1 MIFSREVIF
10 TRARV
15 SLAVLSLRKSGGLLV
30 VYNSLRAY
38 ASKEFL
44 FSRAIKANGSL
55 CRVNKI
61 CITRAI
67 KDAIFYSEETKT
79 AQVERMN

>member
-1 MIFSREVIF
+1 M
-10 TRARV
+10 
-15 SLAVLSLRKSGGLLV
+15 VLE
-30 VYNSLRAY
+30 NSNRLRAY

-44 FSRAIKANGSL
+44 FSRATKANGSL
-55 CRVNKI
+55 CRVIKI
-61 CITRAI
+61 CITRAIKARI